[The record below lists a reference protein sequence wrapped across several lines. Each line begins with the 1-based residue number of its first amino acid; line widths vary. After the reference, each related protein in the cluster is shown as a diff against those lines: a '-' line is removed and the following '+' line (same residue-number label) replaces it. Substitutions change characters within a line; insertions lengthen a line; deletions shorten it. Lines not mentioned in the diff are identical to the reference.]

1 MLTLSLAG
9 KLLITLALLGVM
21 ATSALLRPPRH
32 LVDRSLVVR
41 LISVGLAT
49 YLVGISANV
58 THRPTLAAI
67 SYASGV
73 VVCSLTVWLSRG
85 ADPGVHETEADPLEP
100 DGPQFDWDA
109 FERELSDYARSTP
122 V

>member
-9 KLLITLALLGVM
+9 KLLITLALLSVM
-21 ATSALLRPPRH
+21 VVSLRLRPPRR
-32 LVDRSLVVR
+32 LVDRALVLR
-41 LISVGLAT
+41 LMSVGLAT
-49 YLVGISANV
+49 YLVGISASM
-58 THRPTLAAI
+58 TFRPTLAAI

-73 VVCSLTVWLSRG
+73 VICSLTVWLSRG
-85 ADPGVHETEADPLEP
+85 SDASVNDSSEEPPEP